1 MEKGK
6 HNRSQLRHLLS
17 FNDIISL
24 KYIEMTILYSP
35 AREKGIEE
43 ELGGKMKEKRER
55 ERKGERRGLAM
66 IVAMSAPLPR
76 AGNNNRPSYRPCTPV
91 IAVITASGLY
101 RLSMQIAAN
110 YI

>member
-43 ELGGKMKEKRER
+43 ELGEKMKEKRER
-55 ERKGERRGLAM
+55 EKGREEGIGDDRDDVCSVTQSR
-66 IVAMSAPLPR
+66 
-76 AGNNNRPSYRPCTPV
+76 
-91 IAVITASGLY
+91 
-101 RLSMQIAAN
+101 QQ
-110 YI
+110 

>member
-1 MEKGK
+1 MAESRK
-6 HNRSQLRHLLS
+6 R
-17 FNDIISL
+17 D
-24 KYIEMTILYSP
+24 
-35 AREKGIEE
+35 
-43 ELGGKMKEKRER
+43 KEKER
-55 ERKGERRGLAM
+55 ELAM
-66 IVAMSAPLPR
+66 IVAMSAPVARPR